1 MEDSEKIMKYCK
13 RKYCVLRTVAM
24 LTDVDPNTA
33 VTANAKAAAYEKVI
47 DYIDKEMSK
56 NAGTENNS
64 TTRTAAVG

>member
-1 MEDSEKIMKYCK
+1 MEDSGKIMKYCK
-13 RKYCVLRTVAM
+13 RKYCVLRTIAM

-56 NAGTENNS
+56 NAKTENS